1 TNLPLSPRIRIPLK
15 YTQWR
20 STEIEHT
27 EYEEIDV
34 ATATRSGGEGDESE
48 DEEDE
53 QESGDENVVEEDME
67 EVDKPVEKGNK
78 SAEGPISDSGSE
90 ALKSEKVESELKEE
104 DDQGEIDVEEKQKS
118 DAPTMSQTIVSS
130 DIGNSEPGIKFD
142 LENPLPVASKV
153 VIDCNP
159 KRMTGDG
166 KKQIGENE
174 KVIEHVCKVVDE
186 MSKPISE
193 VQNKEPY
200 AHAHKVLDLHSSN
213 CNFALF
219 VHLQLRFL

>member
-1 TNLPLSPRIRIPLK
+1 RHG
-15 YTQWR
+15 R
-20 STEIEHT
+20 SRE
-27 EYEEIDV
+27 
-34 ATATRSGGEGDESE
+34 TRG
-48 DEEDE
+48 
-53 QESGDENVVEEDME
+53 
-67 EVDKPVEKGNK
+67 KGNK

-90 ALKSEKVESELKEE
+90 ALKSEKVESKLKEE

-118 DAPTMSQTIVSS
+118 DAPTMSQTIVCS

-166 KKQIGENE
+166 KKQIGKNE
-174 KVIEHVCKVVDE
+174 KVIEHACKVVDE

-200 AHAHKVLDLHSSN
+200 AHAHK
-213 CNFALF
+213 
-219 VHLQLRFL
+219 